1 MPMSERVLR
10 RSVHATL
17 AQVSDDL
24 GRRYTF
30 NTAIAANMELMNEL
44 QRFEDSSEQG
54 RAVLQEALEAV
65 VLMLSPIV
73 PHITHALWHALGHAG
88 AVVDCA
94 WPAVDAAALVQ
105 DSIDLVVQ
113 VNGKVRG
120 RVNVAA
126 DADREA
132 VQASV
137 MAEDNVLRHIG
148 DKPVKKFILV
158 PGKLV
163 NIVV

>member
-1 MPMSERVLR
+1 
-10 RSVHATL
+10 
-17 AQVSDDL
+17 
-24 GRRYTF
+24 
-30 NTAIAANMELMNEL
+30 
-44 QRFEDSSEQG
+44 
-54 RAVLQEALEAV
+54 
-65 VLMLSPIV
+65 
-73 PHITHALWHALGHAG
+73 
-88 AVVDCA
+88 
-94 WPAVDAAALVQ
+94 
-105 DSIDLVVQ
+105 
-113 VNGKVRG
+113 
-120 RVNVAA
+120 VAA

>member
-1 MPMSERVLR
+1 
-10 RSVHATL
+10 
-17 AQVSDDL
+17 
-24 GRRYTF
+24 
-30 NTAIAANMELMNEL
+30 
-44 QRFEDSSEQG
+44 
-54 RAVLQEALEAV
+54 
-65 VLMLSPIV
+65 
-73 PHITHALWHALGHAG
+73 LWHALGHAG

-120 RVNVAA
+120 RVSVAA